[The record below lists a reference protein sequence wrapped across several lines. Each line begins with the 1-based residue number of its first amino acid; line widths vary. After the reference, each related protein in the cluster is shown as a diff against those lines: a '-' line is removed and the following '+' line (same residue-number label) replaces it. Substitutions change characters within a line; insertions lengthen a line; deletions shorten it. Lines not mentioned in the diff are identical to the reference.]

1 MTDKSFTPPEIDYLS
16 KDYASLRQVM
26 RDHLATLLPDWQEQ
40 NPADIGNALLDLL
53 AYAGD
58 YLSYFQDAVATEAYL
73 GTARRRVSIHRH
85 TLLLDYD
92 LHEGC
97 NARVLVQVRVH
108 NKKPVT
114 LPKQTLLVTRAAVP
128 TTVIGMGSASYS
140 QILGQ
145 PVHYFE
151 TMHPASL
158 IEAHN
163 EIRFYVPEG
172 ADVQLRV
179 GATHAVLEDWKPGGS
194 RENRVLQL
202 KAGDIL
208 VFTEIRNPET
218 GDPDTADPTHRHAV
232 RLNRVFSYYQDG
244 KPLLEIGWH
253 PADALPS
260 SLVLKRYTEDKK
272 STEVSAACGNMIIA
286 DYGRTLC
293 DHLAAVE
300 ENVEYS
306 PRLTRLI
313 LTYSEPL
320 AFDLPVRDTLT
331 QNPRNSRPAVQLWQ
345 VGPQGKFSPQGDRL
359 PLRVGQDT
367 LVYDASQAETYLEH
381 GDKKVY
387 QTIPW
392 TLRKELL
399 NSDAMERDYRVE
411 LVDSREAQLKFG
423 FDGMGWQPQAG
434 DEFIAAYRVGSGA
447 IGNVGIG
454 AIAHIIL
461 PPDSP
466 LMSEIISDGK
476 PQAVIESVSNLLPAV
491 GGQGREEI
499 ETARLLA
506 PANLQTQARCITLAD
521 YEAVAESHPDVEA
534 ARAHWQWVA
543 TSHSVV
549 LHILRRNRLEVDS
562 AFQQAIQD
570 YMQPYQIIGSDI
582 QLLGPEIVPVYLR
595 LKFTP
600 NPHASRNTIR
610 EALIAVFSA
619 KDPKG
624 FFWPQNFS
632 LGQSLYRSQ
641 IITHASQVSGIQEV
655 KLVHFSTE
663 PFGESNPVA
672 EILSVP
678 TTAII
683 GLQGLEII
691 DD

>member
-85 TLLLDYD
+85 TRLLDYD

-128 TTVIGMGSASYS
+128 TTVIGMGSAAYS

-179 GATHAVLEDWKPGGS
+179 GATHAVLEDLKPGGS

-244 KPLLEIGWH
+244 KPLLDIGWH
-253 PADALPS
+253 PADVLPYPTGAETIY
-260 SLVLKRYTEDKK
+260 RRQKK
-272 STEVSAACGNMIIA
+272 HRGQRCLWQYDYCGL
-286 DYGRTLC
+286 RTDNC

-300 ENVEYS
+300 DECIYS

-320 AFDLPVRDTLT
+320 AIDLPIRDTLT

-345 VGPQGKFSPQGDRL
+345 VVRMPIVATRRS
-359 PLRVGQDT
+359 
-367 LVYDASQAETYLEH
+367 S
-381 GDKKVY
+381 
-387 QTIPW
+387 
-392 TLRKELL
+392 
-399 NSDAMERDYRVE
+399 
-411 LVDSREAQLKFG
+411 
-423 FDGMGWQPQAG
+423 
-434 DEFIAAYRVGSGA
+434 
-447 IGNVGIG
+447 
-454 AIAHIIL
+454 AIA
-461 PPDSP
+461 
-466 LMSEIISDGK
+466 
-476 PQAVIESVSNLLPAV
+476 
-491 GGQGREEI
+491 GG
-499 ETARLLA
+499 
-506 PANLQTQARCITLAD
+506 
-521 YEAVAESHPDVEA
+521 
-534 ARAHWQWVA
+534 
-543 TSHSVV
+543 
-549 LHILRRNRLEVDS
+549 RRY
-562 AFQQAIQD
+562 A
-570 YMQPYQIIGSDI
+570 
-582 QLLGPEIVPVYLR
+582 GP
-595 LKFTP
+595 
-600 NPHASRNTIR
+600 
-610 EALIAVFSA
+610 
-619 KDPKG
+619 
-624 FFWPQNFS
+624 
-632 LGQSLYRSQ
+632 
-641 IITHASQVSGIQEV
+641 
-655 KLVHFSTE
+655 
-663 PFGESNPVA
+663 
-672 EILSVP
+672 
-678 TTAII
+678 
-683 GLQGLEII
+683 
-691 DD
+691 